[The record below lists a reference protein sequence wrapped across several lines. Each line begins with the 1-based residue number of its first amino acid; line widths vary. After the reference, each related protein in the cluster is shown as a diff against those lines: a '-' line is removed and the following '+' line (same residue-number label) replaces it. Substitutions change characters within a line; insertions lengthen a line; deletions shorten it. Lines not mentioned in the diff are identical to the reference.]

1 MMEKSEVGLD
11 VWEQEAWCARA
22 CALLKVEPDCK
33 LLSFFITFYEQGKIN
48 SRT

>member
-11 VWEQEAWCARA
+11 VWEQEAWCA

-33 LLSFFITFYEQGKIN
+33 LLSFFITFYE
-48 SRT
+48 